1 MCDIHTP
8 PFTAA
13 PYLTKQKA
21 TLFKSHIFKCHTKR
35 QVDASIETRRDRR
48 DKVLNKTQNNEEAG
62 INVRTKLN
70 ALIKFKRYDSKDRV
84 AHKGPG
90 LLKTY

>member
-70 ALIKFKRYDSKDRV
+70 ALINFKRYDSKDRV